1 MAEVLA
7 KAEKY
12 INGEDALM
20 SKRGSS
26 SAQKEKS
33 KDEKN
38 GIKALEDQETETD
51 LHRGTEKT
59 EIDLQREEV
68 TLGTA
73 WVHPSPS
80 CSRSTHLSSLP
91 P

>member
-12 INGEDALM
+12 INGKEALM

-33 KDEKN
+33 KDEK
-38 GIKALEDQETETD
+38 KRDRSPRRRRDD
-51 LHRGTEKT
+51 LHEGTEKI
-59 EIDLQREEV
+59 EIDLQREDV
-68 TLGTA
+68 TSGIA
-73 WVHPSPS
+73 
-80 CSRSTHLSSLP
+80 
-91 P
+91 